1 MCQLDQR
8 ATLLEVKDNGVVFEK
23 NGERI
28 TVEQDIHLLNKEFFN
43 A

>member
-1 MCQLDQR
+1 
-8 ATLLEVKDNGVVFEK
+8 VVFEK